1 MIMKRG
7 AHCLLIVL
15 SNRDLIS
22 KEIQN
27 MDVQVLKADSN
38 VIKLSVNNYF
48 NENYSRIP
56 NPNTN
61 FTFVHYAFT

>member
-15 SNRDLIS
+15 SNRNLIS

-27 MDVQVLKADSN
+27 MNVRVLKADSY
-38 VIKLSVNNYF
+38 VIKLSMNNTLMKITLEF
-48 NENYSRIP
+48 
-56 NPNTN
+56 
-61 FTFVHYAFT
+61 